1 MLDPQIVEAAGDL
14 HDGITDAIGTEPQIR
29 LKNRAA
35 LDGADD
41 VLHKHAPSANL
52 PVGGLLVVG
61 QGLFV
66 GFLVQHDH
74 GHIRKHKPE
83 IAEILEQFT
92 ARRQGIGRRIG
103 NRRLMGTAFVGIAQ
117 QPDPRRPVGQ
127 EHVLHRVVVHLAAPV
142 VLLFTCVLGARDG
155 SLGAVVKKGDA
166 AVVAASGSPMRARSS
181 STVRLGDSPS
191 ARRAVRKTGI
201 RMFNQVRTLDW
212 IRPNVAP

>member
-1 MLDPQIVEAAGDL
+1 MLDPQIVETTGDL
-14 HDGITDAIGTEPQIR
+14 HDGVTDVIGTEPQIR
-29 LKNRAA
+29 LENRAA

-66 GFLVQHDH
+66 GFLMRHDH
-74 GHIRKHKPE
+74 GHIRKRKPE

-103 NRRLMGTAFVGIAQ
+103 NRLLMDTAFVGIAQ
-117 QPDPRRPVGQ
+117 QPDPCRPVGQ
-127 EHVLHRVVVHLAAPV
+127 EHVLHGVVVRLAAPV
-142 VLLFTCVLGARDG
+142 VFLFTTVLGARDG
-155 SLGAVVKKGDA
+155 SFGAIVKKGDSA
-166 AVVAASGSPMRARSS
+166 GVAASGSPMRARSS

-191 ARRAVRKTGI
+191 ARSAVRSTGI
-201 RMFNQVRTLDW
+201 RMFNQVLTLDW